1 MLFRSVTKIDHLKIK
16 IQKKKSIKTYI
27 EDIQDEAE
35 LTTTSKLVTISSNL
49 LKILFFPFPL
59 GLILRYM
66 NCSKIKQSP
75 LIQKAILLPAPYS
88 HMLATRSSNTLP
100 PSEGVNACTLSG
112 NWAWSNSWLDRDL
125 TARGCAN
132 PLVPS
137 GPVGLRITSILKQKA
152 KTNEVPSNTFLVKMQ
167 LTVDAGDWFNL
178 LYAVYRYLQTQI
190 I

>member
-1 MLFRSVTKIDHLKIK
+1 
-16 IQKKKSIKTYI
+16 
-27 EDIQDEAE
+27 
-35 LTTTSKLVTISSNL
+35 
-49 LKILFFPFPL
+49 
-59 GLILRYM
+59 M

-75 LIQKAILLPAPYS
+75 LIQKAILLAAPYS

-190 I
+190 TAFQRLSRSLTWAQDCRFFLSSFCA